1 MSKYYVDKFLYTTDR
16 DPVLLQEYKSEP
28 AAYMERWERE
38 IGPRLSDAETTSWT
52 SFTPQERQAL
62 IDHDYVTLFE
72 LGAHFFLSLTI
83 YHRHLQRRL
92 RRQVRTAV
100 VPTRIRREAS
110 ALARKGIPVGDL
122 LNREPYLTSAGPN
135 LGSAQTDFILR
146 SQQ

>member
-1 MSKYYVDKFLYTTDR
+1 MSKYYVNKFLYTTDR
-16 DPVLLQEYKSEP
+16 DPVLLQQYKSEP

-83 YHRHLQRRL
+83 YIGIYNDDYVAKSGPLSFQLEYGAKLQHWRGKEYPS
-92 RRQVRTAV
+92 V
-100 VPTRIRREAS
+100 IC
-110 ALARKGIPVGDL
+110 
-122 LNREPYLTSAGPN
+122 
-135 LGSAQTDFILR
+135 
-146 SQQ
+146 